1 MEQIGIIEKV
11 LETREGVSKTTGNP
25 WKITTYLLVWED
37 NNYKKHLPFEVSG
50 ADTINRLN
58 IEEGK
63 QYKVFFNLDAR
74 EYNGRWYPSIRAW
87 DARQYDDAV
96 PSKPQETPK
105 EDSSTTKAPTEIKAA
120 EPKAEAKK
128 DDLPF

>member
-1 MEQIGIIEKV
+1 MEQIGIIEKI

-25 WKITTYLLVWED
+25 WKITTYLLAWED

-58 IEEGK
+58 IQEGK

-74 EYNGRWYPSIRAW
+74 EYNGKWYPTIRAW
-87 DARQYDDAV
+87 DARQYDDI
-96 PSKPQETPK
+96 KPAETPK
-105 EDSSTTKAPTEIKAA
+105 EESKPTEAPTTTKAA
-120 EPKAEAKK
+120 EPNAEAKK
-128 DDLPF
+128 DDFPF